1 MMIRNILND
10 VKHEHRAGDRDG
22 DSHSSVSG
30 ERNPNMKKKRITADS
45 FASILSEVIE
55 TPGYDDAIY
64 WSEDGKSFRVIPKT
78 FTEKVLDRHMKGT
91 KFSSFFRRLIRWGFE
106 RVVLDEFPMNA
117 FVFRHEMFQ
126 RGQASLLRTLS
137 PYHVSRGKRSNAA
150 QQSGGKAKMATIKNS
165 ETTTRDTKASDKVS
179 AVSDESSRESMVNQV
194 LFRAQGLLTSS
205 SLAIPPQLPCADTVA
220 TLELLRRQQ
229 QQQQHQQDLLL
240 LSQLTNNL
248 HSSAGIGLERNIST
262 SLLPSSSSLLTGSR
276 FAQRNTAIDSLACE
290 MQLRDL
296 LCSRAR
302 LSQEPSLSF
311 AHGHNLPESLAP
323 GEAERLTL
331 LSMLLQQSPER
342 ALESSS
348 PEPYDKLFRWMNLM
362 NRLQE

>member
-1 MMIRNILND
+1 MMIRNIPNA
-10 VKHEHRAGDRDG
+10 VKQEHRAGDRDG

-30 ERNPNMKKKRITADS
+30 ERNPNIKKKRITANN

-55 TPGYDDAIY
+55 TPGYEDAIY

-106 RVVLDEFPMNA
+106 RVVLDEFPMDA

-137 PYHVSRGKRSNAA
+137 PYQVSRGKRGSGA
-150 QQSGGKAKMATIKNS
+150 QQSGGKVKRATTKNS
-165 ETTTRDTKASDKVS
+165 GTSTCENKASDKIS
-179 AVSDESSRESMVNQV
+179 AVADVSYHESMANQAW
-194 LFRAQGLLTSS
+194 LRPQALLSSTSLTMPLQRS
-205 SLAIPPQLPCADTVA
+205 CTDTEA

-229 QQQQHQQDLLL
+229 QQQDLLL

-248 HSSAGIGLERNIST
+248 SSSTGLGFERSISS
-262 SLLPSSSSLLTGSR
+262 SLLPSASSLLTGSR
-276 FAQRNTAIDSLACE
+276 FAQRNTDIDSLARE

-296 LCSRAR
+296 LRSRAR
-302 LSQEPSLSF
+302 LSQEPLLF
-311 AHGHNLPESLAP
+311 APNHNIPEGLAP

-331 LSMLLQQSPER
+331 LSMLLRHSPER
-342 ALESSS
+342 SLESSS
-348 PEPYDKLFRWMNLM
+348 SRYDELFRLMNLM

>member
-1 MMIRNILND
+1 MMIRNIPND
-10 VKHEHRAGDRDG
+10 VKQENRAGDRDG

-30 ERNPNMKKKRITADS
+30 ERNPNMKKKRITANS

-55 TPGYDDAIY
+55 TPGYEDAIY

-106 RVVLDEFPMNA
+106 RVVLDEFPMDA

-137 PYHVSRGKRSNAA
+137 PYHVSRGKRANTA
-150 QQSGGKAKMATIKNS
+150 QQSGSKTKKATAKNSATITHDN
-165 ETTTRDTKASDKVS
+165 KASDKVS
-179 AVSDESSRESMVNQV
+179 AVADVSSRESIANQV
-194 LFRAQGLLTSS
+194 LLRAQGLLPSA
-205 SLAIPPQLPCADTVA
+205 SLAMPPQLTCTDTEA

-229 QQQQHQQDLLL
+229 QQQDLLL

-248 HSSAGIGLERNIST
+248 PSSAGLGLERNISS
-262 SLLPSSSSLLTGSR
+262 SLLPSASSLLTGSR
-276 FAQRNTAIDSLACE
+276 FAQRNTDIDTLARE

-296 LCSRAR
+296 LRSRAR
-302 LSQEPSLSF
+302 LSQEPLLF
-311 AHGHNLPESLAP
+311 APSHNIPEGLAP
-323 GEAERLTL
+323 GEAERLAL
-331 LSMLLQQSPER
+331 LSMLLRQSPER
-342 ALESSS
+342 NALESAS
-348 PEPYDKLFRWMNLM
+348 PARYDELFRLMNLM